1 MCRDFRKVVT
11 NILGDV
17 KWKPPS
23 FDAENLDIWNY
34 TVLFTKVV
42 LASSEKIQK
51 KKKGTLSI
59 WTRIFFTRNTK
70 ISNVLL
76 LTSLFSFITKFFYFL
91 HYRHFSK
98 VFRDLPLCPLEQLLV
113 IKLFFSWNSHPNLP
127 SGIITKSDWHPPW
140 YQELPSNAMMQWM
153 IFQCIFYT

>member
-51 KKKGTLSI
+51 KKRHSFYMNKN
-59 WTRIFFTRNTK
+59 FFHEKYKN
-70 ISNVLL
+70 
-76 LTSLFSFITKFFYFL
+76 
-91 HYRHFSK
+91 
-98 VFRDLPLCPLEQLLV
+98 Q
-113 IKLFFSWNSHPNLP
+113 
-127 SGIITKSDWHPPW
+127 
-140 YQELPSNAMMQWM
+140 
-153 IFQCIFYT
+153 

>member
-34 TVLFTKVV
+34 TVLFTKAV

-51 KKKGTLSI
+51 KKKALFLYEQE
-59 WTRIFFTRNTK
+59 FFSREIQK
-70 ISNVLL
+70 SVMSCCLL
-76 LTSLFSFITKFFYFL
+76 LCSLS
-91 HYRHFSK
+91 
-98 VFRDLPLCPLEQLLV
+98 
-113 IKLFFSWNSHPNLP
+113 
-127 SGIITKSDWHPPW
+127 
-140 YQELPSNAMMQWM
+140 
-153 IFQCIFYT
+153 